1 MNTFFLICFYGEKNL
16 FPKKLYRYRCRNT
29 RRSVNI
35 LIVIDALI
43 TPYINFC
50 ISFGFRETSV
60 INCSLIESIMPFLV
74 VLSVNVIAANIFRF
88 FYWNI
93 HLSIT
98 KTEKSISR
106 ANRSHVQLQSHRRSN
121 CWKFE
126 NNPMCH
132 WHSKNIQLK
141 NAKIFC
147 RIFFSLQLAC
157 DHHRVVSLCKTYITR
172 CCTLYTN
179 KT

>member
-1 MNTFFLICFYGEKNL
+1 MHFLWFPWNFRNKLQLNRIDYAIFGSAQCECHCSEHIPFFLN
-16 FPKKLYRYRCRNT
+16 
-29 RRSVNI
+29 
-35 LIVIDALI
+35 
-43 TPYINFC
+43 
-50 ISFGFRETSV
+50 
-60 INCSLIESIMPFLV
+60 
-74 VLSVNVIAANIFRF
+74 
-88 FYWNI
+88 WNI
-93 HLSIT
+93 HLNIT
-98 KTEKSISR
+98 KTAKSISR

-157 DHHRVVSLCKTYITR
+157 DHHRVVSLGKTYSTR